1 MNSYIDCIYFTFLYG
16 VGKNQINATSVT
28 LHSLRQVIW
37 RFMITWILRLPAW
50 ENAKSHSLHFFDFST
65 VRFQMGVE
73 IASLSGRKVT
83 LVAFVW
89 LFSRVGFQIKVSS
102 YADAKSHWFHLFDL
116 FPLCVFKCLF
126 KWSAWE
132 DAKSHWLQLFDF
144 SPPTPCSRKA
154 SCAT

>member
-1 MNSYIDCIYFTFLYG
+1 MNSYRDCIYFTFLYG

-50 ENAKSHSLHFFDFST
+50 ENVKSHSLHLFDVST

-73 IASLSGRKVT
+73 IARLCGRKVT

-89 LFSRVGFQIKVSS
+89 LFSRVGFQMYPQTVFLCRCKITLVSFVWLISAVCFQMSLQMVCMRRCKVTLV
-102 YADAKSHWFHLFDL
+102 AFVWLFSTVR
-116 FPLCVFKCLF
+116 F
-126 KWSAWE
+126 
-132 DAKSHWLQLFDF
+132 
-144 SPPTPCSRKA
+144 
-154 SCAT
+154 

>member
-50 ENAKSHSLHFFDFST
+50 ENVKSHSLHLFDVST

-89 LFSRVGFQIKVSS
+89 LFSRVGFQMYPQSVFLCRCKITLVSFVWLISAVCFQMSLQMVCMRRCKVTLIA
-102 YADAKSHWFHLFDL
+102 YVWLFSTVR
-116 FPLCVFKCLF
+116 F
-126 KWSAWE
+126 
-132 DAKSHWLQLFDF
+132 
-144 SPPTPCSRKA
+144 
-154 SCAT
+154 